1 MLTRIPPGLSSAIL
15 AYYLIRSPTQ
25 PNCFLPQLN
34 NRVSHL
40 VLNKSNVKRVQMVV
54 DVAEDPRSPRR
65 LKPGTI
71 CNYEHAVMV
80 CPQENT
86 LPDY

>member
-1 MLTRIPPGLSSAIL
+1 MLPMPPL
-15 AYYLIRSPTQ
+15 T
-25 PNCFLPQLN
+25 PQLN
-34 NRVSHL
+34 NRVSHM

-71 CNYEHAVMV
+71 CNYERAVMV